1 MSNAIGII
9 GFGSIGKKYYN
20 LIEDGD
26 IKGAEI
32 GAVCRDDFMHY
43 SDLLEANYCDMIIVS
58 TPHASHYEIGLASLE
73 LGYPTLIEKPM
84 SMNKQE
90 YQELIDAGAVT
101 SFSTRYAGKL
111 KAKNHIYWSVNWY
124 RDEGYYKG
132 WRGEYDHIM
141 WNQAIHN
148 LDILQWSFGNP
159 IVTFSEQDKYNILCK
174 LTFPNGITCEYH
186 ASTNKKQLQSTLITD
201 GIKQPSP
208 TRTPDH
214 KQLLQDFV
222 DKKLNSP
229 TIDIVN
235 LIEQL

>member
-1 MSNAIGII
+1 MFTA
-9 GFGSIGKKYYN
+9 
-20 LIEDGD
+20 
-26 IKGAEI
+26 
-32 GAVCRDDFMHY
+32 
-43 SDLLEANYCDMIIVS
+43 
-58 TPHASHYEIGLASLE
+58 PSL
-73 LGYPTLIEKPM
+73 
-84 SMNKQE
+84 
-90 YQELIDAGAVT
+90 
-101 SFSTRYAGKL
+101 FR
-111 KAKNHIYWSVNWY
+111 
-124 RDEGYYKG
+124 R
-132 WRGEYDHIM
+132 
-141 WNQAIHN
+141 AIHN

-186 ASTNKKQLQSTLITD
+186 ASTNKKQLQSTLIID

-208 TRTPDH
+208 TCTPDH